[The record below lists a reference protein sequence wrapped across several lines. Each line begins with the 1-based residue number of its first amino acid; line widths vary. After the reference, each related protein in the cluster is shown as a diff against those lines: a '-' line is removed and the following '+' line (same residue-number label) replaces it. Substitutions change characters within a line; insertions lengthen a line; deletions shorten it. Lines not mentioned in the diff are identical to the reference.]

1 MTKEEIFNEN
11 INIAYKIANKYR
23 VNYMNEYEDIKQI
36 ALMGLWI
43 ASDIWDENK
52 GAFTTIAYTV
62 ISNKINHY
70 LRSVKKYGERNISIY
85 SNVNENQTI
94 FDILEDPYDLDEEIT
109 SKVHIENALK
119 NLYLTDMEKIV
130 AEKLS
135 EKQSQYEIAKDLG
148 LSQPQISRCKTK
160 IKNKLMDILN

>member
-1 MTKEEIFNEN
+1 MTKEEIFNKN
-11 INIAYKIANKYR
+11 INIAYKIANKYK
-23 VNYMNEYEDIKQI
+23 VNYINEYEDIKQI
-36 ALMGLWI
+36 ALIGLWI

-62 ISNKINHY
+62 ISNNINHY

-85 SNVNENQTI
+85 SNVSENQTI
-94 FDILEDPYDLDEEIT
+94 FDILEDPYDLDEEIL

-119 NLYLTDMEKIV
+119 QLYLTDMEKIV

-135 EKQSQYEIAKDLG
+135 QKQSQRKIGKDLG
-148 LSQPQISRCKTK
+148 LSQPQISRYKSK
-160 IKNKLMDILN
+160 IKDKLTNILN